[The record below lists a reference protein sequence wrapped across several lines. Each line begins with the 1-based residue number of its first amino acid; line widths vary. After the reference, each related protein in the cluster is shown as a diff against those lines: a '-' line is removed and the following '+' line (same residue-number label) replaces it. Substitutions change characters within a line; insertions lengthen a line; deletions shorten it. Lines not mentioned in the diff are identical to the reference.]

1 MSDKGNVFLVGPMG
15 SGKTAV
21 GRQLARDL
29 GIEFLDSDAEI
40 ERRTGVDITFIF
52 EKEGESRFRDREK
65 AVIGELTQRTNL
77 VLATGGGAI
86 LDDEN
91 RRALADNGL
100 VVYLRTSVGQQ
111 LERTQH
117 GKSRPLLL
125 SEDPAEVLARL
136 MQVREPLYEEV
147 ADICVDTG
155 GQRVKTVVDHVK
167 TRLQDHGFAALKK

>member
-65 AVIGELTQRTNL
+65 AVIGELTQRKNL

-167 TRLQDHGFAALKK
+167 TQLQDHGFAALKK